1 MAVQITAFILMV
13 TELAKEQEVVRE
25 VLRIPG
31 VVEARLLYG
40 EFDVLAKVEV
50 NSMKELDEVI
60 TKVRNTRG
68 VVKTTTLI
76 SS

>member
-1 MAVQITAFILMV
+1 MASQVVAFILMV
-13 TELAKEQEVVRE
+13 TELAKEQEVVKE
-25 VLRIPG
+25 LLRIPG

-40 EFDVLAKVEV
+40 EFDVLARVEV
-50 NSMKELDEVI
+50 NNMKELDGVI